1 MSHSDDAET
10 HGMLGERGD
19 VPTIEAEAYPAE
31 LRPLAFMERNL
42 DSFPPA
48 LARVT
53 KYVLENPEKV
63 VQYTLRELSNFSRA
77 GEASIVRLCHIVGAP
92 GFSQLKIAVAREL
105 ALRDAAAPSRDA
117 GDCDSQEQLAH
128 HLAAS
133 IIDTNAALDG
143 RALDVV
149 GRTLQRCNR
158 IDLFGSGVSGI
169 IAELFSYRLLRAGLN
184 AHCIRDAVLA
194 HEVANGLSNETA
206 AIAISESGATRE
218 TVEFLQAARMAGAF
232 TIAVTCQERSALATH
247 AEAVLLMAK
256 LKRPAY
262 GGHVTPVARAV
273 FVAEALAARV
283 TQAKQN

>member
-1 MSHSDDAET
+1 MAGEPGEHTTSEIDA
-10 HGMLGERGD
+10 
-19 VPTIEAEAYPAE
+19 PPAE

-48 LARVT
+48 LARAT

-63 VQYTLRELSNFSRA
+63 VQYTLRELSKFSHA
-77 GEASIVRLCHIVGAP
+77 GEASIVRLCHMVGAP

-105 ALRDAAAPSRDA
+105 ALRDAAPAAPGAGERDA
-117 GDCDSQEQLAH
+117 REELAF

-133 IIDTNAALDG
+133 ITDTGAVLDG
-143 RALDVV
+143 RALDAV
-149 GRTLQRCNR
+149 GRVLLRSPR

-194 HEVANGLSNETA
+194 HEVANGLSGQGA

-218 TVEFLQAARMAGAF
+218 TVEFLEAARMAGAF
-232 TIAVTCQERSALATH
+232 TVAVTCQERSALTTH
-247 AEAVLLMAK
+247 ADAVLLMAR
-256 LKRPAY
+256 LQRPAY
-262 GGHVTPVARAV
+262 GGYVTPVPRAV
-273 FVAEALAARV
+273 FLVEALADRV
-283 TQAKQN
+283 AQLRGN